1 MKKCPTCN
9 AEYGDGATY
18 CEKCGTKL
26 VKYGVCPHC
35 GAPVEEEAIFCS
47 KCGKAIDSTPGV
59 ASVIEPKPA
68 ANKVSSETI
77 ERYKREIVSLKGKRT
92 TFLTLGSIFLPVGL
106 ALCILFIVL
115 AVRSIETSNPG
126 SVAVNRY
133 VLFMLLGVLFELV
146 TDAGIVFLILSGAVF
161 GKKISNRERAIEE
174 YESNR

>member
-47 KCGKAIDSTPGV
+47 KCGKAIDSAPEV

-68 ANKVSSETI
+68 TNKVSSATI
-77 ERYKREIVSLKGKRT
+77 ERYKREIASLKGKRT

-106 ALCILFIVL
+106 SLCVLFIVL
-115 AVRSIETSNPG
+115 AVRAIDVPNPEP
-126 SVAVNRY
+126 VAVNQY
-133 VLFMLLGVLFELV
+133 VLFMLLGIISELV
-146 TDAGIVFLILSGAVF
+146 ADAGIVFLIISGAVF